1 MKNSLK
7 LFLIFALCLCFVR
20 QSGAQ
25 ALPKPSWSKK
35 LSSRTVFFKEGWSR
49 EFYLKKDAHVIALL
63 QLSADTDWAD
73 PENPAALLA
82 VAVDGRLC
90 SHLVTYA
97 GKEYHPYQV
106 HLGLVPSGLH
116 ALELLRADTAETK
129 VPMRI
134 VNVRLEVYESDH
146 PEYSV
151 LAHAPILF
159 GRKEMRASD
168 VPLLLAYDIRRAHG
182 AAAHVEAIEYTA
194 VFSNEDGGT
203 PPAGLVHLWGRYTD
217 IEWVYRVEFAADG
230 RTRDRSY
237 FQGVDH
243 ETMPFHGGYE
253 NDQPTLQVITTNNM
267 LSDSLTT
274 KLRFSLPPSLTL
286 PTEGPRERL
295 MLTAPWTW
303 QVSARE
309 ARRERDALG
318 DSTAISNLRQYAFVE
333 FAVQPLDSARASGG
347 YFVAKYRNHPQEF
360 ASHLW
365 SPKLVIRAKQ
375 KYVRQTAL
383 PLLSDTKPEDLVRLD
398 FVADERGGP
407 LALTEIFS
415 LFSLDEQET
424 PRNWRPGW
432 RGKAVLQPG
441 ERVRFYVE
449 DYQLKRAK
457 IMRLAEHWSFKPD
470 PWSQGAV
477 EKWGESEVQEDLW
490 PQIRAG
496 ISWEV
501 QGYADYSGIAWYRT
515 RFNPG
520 VSWRGEKLWLVLGK
534 VEGECEV
541 WVNNQRVEVAMPRDT
556 VHAPAELRADLTPYI
571 QFNRDNAL
579 ALRING
585 NGRAGGIIGEPVGIA
600 NVPEAL
606 MLEVTPHANNAKP

>member
-1 MKNSLK
+1 MQKSFK
-7 LFLIFALCLCFVR
+7 LFLILALCLGFVR
-20 QSGAQ
+20 RSDAQ
-25 ALPKPSWSKK
+25 TLSQPSWSKK
-35 LSSRTVFFKEGWSR
+35 LSTRTVFFNEGWSR
-49 EFYLKKDAHVIALL
+49 EFYLKKDAQVVARL

-73 PENPAALLA
+73 RDNPAALLA

-97 GKEYHPYQV
+97 GREYHPYEV

-116 ALELLRADTAETK
+116 TLELLRADSAETK

-146 PEYSV
+146 PEFAV

-159 GRKEMRASD
+159 GRKEMRTSD
-168 VPLLLAYDIRRAHG
+168 VPLLLAYDVRRSRDATKQMQ
-182 AAAHVEAIEYTA
+182 AIEYTV

-203 PPAGLVHLWGRYTD
+203 PPAGLIHLWGRYTD

-230 RTRDRSY
+230 KTREHAY
-237 FQGVDH
+237 FQGGDH
-243 ETMPFHGGYE
+243 ETRPFHGGYE

-267 LSDSLTT
+267 LTDSLTT
-274 KLRFSLPPSLTL
+274 KLRFSLPPRLTM

-309 ARRERDALG
+309 ARRERDAAR
-318 DSTAISNLRQYAFVE
+318 DSTAISNLRQYAFLE
-333 FAVQPLDSARASGG
+333 YAAQPLDSARASGG

-365 SPKLVIRAKQ
+365 SPKLVVQAKQ

-398 FVADERGGP
+398 FVADEYGGAI
-407 LALTEIFS
+407 ALTEIFS
-415 LFSLDEQET
+415 LFSLDEQDT

-432 RGKAVLQPG
+432 RGNVVLQPG

-449 DYQLKRAK
+449 NYQLKRAK
-457 IMRLAEHWSFKPD
+457 IMRLPEQWSFKPD
-470 PWSQGAV
+470 PWSLGAV
-477 EKWGESEVQEDLW
+477 EKWGEGEVHESLW

-496 ISWEV
+496 VSWEA
-501 QGYADYSGIAWYRT
+501 QGYANYAGIAWYRT

-520 VSWRGEKLWLVLGK
+520 ASWRGEKLWLVLGQ
-534 VEGECEV
+534 VAGECEV
-541 WVNNQRVEVAMPRDT
+541 WVNNQRVEVAKQHDT
-556 VHAPAELRADLTPYI
+556 AKTAAVLHADLTPYI

-579 ALRING
+579 VLRING
-585 NGRAGGIIGEPVGIA
+585 NGRPGGIIGQPVGIA

-606 MLEVTPHANNAKP
+606 MLEANADTDDAKP